1 MANNGQSAHI
11 EFIKDFLRKGEN
23 RKSILSK
30 FVQKWPNLST
40 KTFDRRLDAARSSYE
55 AELATISEQ
64 TNTSIANEVE
74 SRKMKIL
81 SSLER
86 QEILTKIAL
95 GELEV
100 EQLLVA
106 KDGIKK
112 VKVKPTHADIK
123 SAVAELN
130 KMGGD
135 YAPAKQNIT
144 INKIGIDADIYE

>member
-1 MANNGQSAHI
+1 MAKPFESAQI
-11 EFIKDFLRKGEN
+11 EFIKDCIRKGEQ
-23 RKSILSK
+23 RKDILQKFAKKYKTSI
-30 FVQKWPNLST
+30 
-40 KTFDRRLDAARSSYE
+40 KTFDNRLKAAQTSIR

-64 TNTSIANEVE
+64 ANISIANEVE
-74 SRKMKIL
+74 ARTMKIL

-86 QEILTKIAL
+86 QAILTEIAL
-95 GELEV
+95 GELEA
-100 EQLLVA
+100 EHLVVT
-106 KDGIKK
+106 KEGIKK

-130 KMGGD
+130 KMAGD